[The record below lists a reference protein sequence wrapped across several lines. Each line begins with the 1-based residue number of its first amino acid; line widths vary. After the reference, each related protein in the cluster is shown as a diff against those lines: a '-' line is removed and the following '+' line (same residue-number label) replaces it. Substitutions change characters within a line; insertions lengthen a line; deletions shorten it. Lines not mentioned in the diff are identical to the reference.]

1 MTNKI
6 ILFDID
12 VAIQYG
18 EREAVIIQLFQ
29 DLILKNKAN
38 NDNFYDGHYWVD
50 ASIRTLQEL
59 LPFYTQMQIRHA
71 IDNKIQK
78 GVLLKGNFNT
88 DKFDRTCWYAF
99 AK

>member
-1 MTNKI
+1 MSDRI
-6 ILFDID
+6 ISYSVD
-12 VAIQYG
+12 VAVQYG
-18 EREAVIIQLFQ
+18 ERGAVIIQLFQ

-59 LPFYTQMQIRHA
+59 LPHYTKKQIRRA
-71 IDNKIQK
+71 IDNLVQK
-78 GVLLKGNFNT
+78 GALIKGNFNT

>member
-1 MTNKI
+1 MANRI
-6 ILFDID
+6 ISYSID
-12 VAIQYG
+12 VAIEYG
-18 EREAVIIQLFQ
+18 LNEAIIIQLLQ

-38 NDNFYDGHYWVD
+38 NVNFYNGHYWVD

-59 LPFYTQMQIRHA
+59 LPHYTKKQIRRV
-71 IDNKIQK
+71 IDNLVQK
-78 GVLLKGNFNT
+78 GVLIKGNFNT

>member
-18 EREAVIIQLFQ
+18 EREAVIIQLLQ

-59 LPFYTQMQIRHA
+59 LPHYTKKQIRHA
-71 IDNKIQK
+71 IDNLVQK

>member
-1 MTNKI
+1 MSDKI
-6 ILFDID
+6 IIYNID
-12 VAIQYG
+12 VAVQYG

-59 LPFYTQMQIRHA
+59 LPHYTKKQLRSTL
-71 IDNKIQK
+71 DNLCQQ
-78 GVLLKGNFNT
+78 GVLIKGNFNKN
-88 DKFDRTCWYAF
+88 KFDRTCWYAF